1 MSKSKQKLQTPRF
14 FLHFSHFCPIIA
26 IFLSICLLK
35 IITTEKERL
44 FNSRFLNP
52 MQNIDH
58 LSAVFSNYPR
68 ILAISD
74 IFAPTSSKNAPF
86 KCPKTF
92 RPWCF
97 KILAAVCLKH
107 RGGYVWGHFLVK
119 TPLCLPRLACITTT
133 FVDFL
138 ELSLFSLP

>member
-1 MSKSKQKLQTPRF
+1 MSKGRQKLQTPRF
-14 FLHFSHFCPIIA
+14 FLHFSHFCPIIT

-52 MQNIDH
+52 TQNIDH
-58 LSAVFSNYPR
+58 LSPVFINYPR

-74 IFAPTSSKNAPF
+74 IFAPTFSKNAPF

-97 KILAAVCLKH
+97 KISAAVCLKH
-107 RGGYVWGHFLVK
+107 RGGYVWGHFFGENTSMFAK
-119 TPLCLPRLACITTT
+119 I
-133 FVDFL
+133 
-138 ELSLFSLP
+138 SLHHYHICRFS